1 MYSDFDLEFDDCS
14 EQYDYTRVY
23 DKMMRSLTRENEK
36 NGEWNPA
43 TIYLKNRLISLLH
56 VDISTDNKKY
66 GYTYK
71 SKYSTIEQKQVKYRY
86 IFNNLKFNNIHL
98 EYTSCHCCGEYLEA
112 KSILPINIVCN
123 CEIEIYFQRRRCLE
137 RIHNKIQHELR
148 WFEEKKKCRNNL
160 YRIDKKK
167 RRNS

>member
-1 MYSDFDLEFDDCS
+1 MYSDFDFDDYS

-36 NGEWNPA
+36 NGEWNPES
-43 TIYLKNRLISLLH
+43 IYLKNRLISLLH

-86 IFNNLKFNNIHL
+86 VFNNLKFNNIHL
-98 EYTSCHCCGEYLEA
+98 EYTICHCCGEYLEA
-112 KSILPINIVCN
+112 KSILPINIACN

-148 WFEEKKKCRNNL
+148 WFEEKKNAGIIYIGL
-160 YRIDKKK
+160 T
-167 RRNS
+167 RRNAGIVR

>member
-1 MYSDFDLEFDDCS
+1 MYFDFDYDDYS

-43 TIYLKNRLISLLH
+43 SIYSKNRLISLLH

-71 SKYSTIEQKQVKYRY
+71 SKYSTIEQKQVKYRHV
-86 IFNNLKFNNIHL
+86 FNNLKFNNVHL
-98 EYTSCHCCGEYLEA
+98 EYTICYSCGEYLETRGL
-112 KSILPINIVCN
+112 LPINIVCN
-123 CEIEIYFQRRRCLE
+123 CEIDIYFQRRRCLE
-137 RIHNKIQHELR
+137 RIHNKIQHELGLHR
-148 WFEEKKKCRNNL
+148 IEEEEEDSGIVR
-160 YRIDKKK
+160 
-167 RRNS
+167 

>member
-1 MYSDFDLEFDDCS
+1 MYSDFDFDDYS

-43 TIYLKNRLISLLH
+43 SIYLKNRLISLIH

-66 GYTYK
+66 GYTYNT
-71 SKYSTIEQKQVKYRY
+71 KYSTIEQKQVKYRY
-86 IFNNLKFNNIHL
+86 VFNNLKFNNICL

-112 KSILPINIVCN
+112 KSLLPINIVCN
-123 CEIEIYFQRRRCLE
+123 CEIETYFQRCRCLE

-148 WFEEKKKCRNNL
+148 WFEEAEEEEEDAGIVR
-160 YRIDKKK
+160 Y
-167 RRNS
+167 

>member
-1 MYSDFDLEFDDCS
+1 MYFDFDYDDYS
-14 EQYDYTRVY
+14 QQHEYSRVY
-23 DKMMRSLTRENEK
+23 DKMMRSLTKENEK

-43 TIYLKNRLISLLH
+43 SIYSKNRLISLLH

-71 SKYSTIEQKQVKYRY
+71 SKYSTIEENQVKYRHVF
-86 IFNNLKFNNIHL
+86 INLKFNKICI

-112 KSILPINIVCN
+112 RSLLPINIVCK

-137 RIHNKIQHELR
+137 RIHNKIQHELHR
-148 WFEEKKKCRNNL
+148 IEEEAEEEEEEHAGIVR
-160 YRIDKKK
+160 Y
-167 RRNS
+167 